1 VQLFVFV
8 VTILQWKVGRNMTV
22 LQQLLQP
29 LWEIS
34 SEPIAVT
41 GNEQNPDGPSI
52 LYINQA

>member
-8 VTILQWKVGRNMTV
+8 VTILQWKVGRNMAV

-29 LWEIS
+29 LWEIF